1 MQRLVSYSRLI
12 ARVLGVGLWLT
23 WVPFLHAQENEDWGE
38 WARDTDPLNHLQG
51 LEIDPDI
58 RNTLMLTEP
67 LLQEH
72 LVPEDDKG
80 THEPLDAQEQ
90 AIVNALDNSDLSDY
104 ATSSTED
111 LENLDDKLTDESILD
126 KLDAVPSPE

>member
-1 MQRLVSYSRLI
+1 MV
-12 ARVLGVGLWLT
+12 GVGLWLT
-23 WVPFLHAQENEDWGE
+23 WAPLLHAQENEDWGE

-80 THEPLDAQEQ
+80 MHEPLDAQEQ

-111 LENLDDKLTDESILD
+111 LENLDAKLTDESILD